1 MTKRKGRNGLPAE
14 CEDRSGLPAEFREAE
29 AEIRVTGH
37 AAVYNDWANIAGL
50 WNERIAPGAFD
61 AILGADDV
69 PFLIEHEGLPLA
81 RTGSGTLTLTTD
93 KRGLYIET
101 TLDPADPDVARIVT
115 KMKRGDLS
123 QMSFAFTVES
133 EDWDYTGEIP
143 LRTITGFRKLY
154 DVAIVTNGAYP
165 TTDIGL
171 RSLEAARA
179 AAEAAA
185 GMTQATRAAVLG
197 NRLRLL
203 G

>member
-1 MTKRKGRNGLPAE
+1 MTKREIRAALPAE
-14 CEDRSGLPAEFREAE
+14 LTEADDQV
-29 AEIRVTGH
+29 RVAGH
-37 AAVYNDWANIAGL
+37 AAIYNERANIGGYFE
-50 WNERIAPGAFD
+50 ERIAPGAFD

-69 PFLIEHEGLPLA
+69 PFLIEHDGLPLA
-81 RTGSGTLTLTTD
+81 RTGSGTLTLTAD

-101 TLDPADPDVARIVT
+101 TLDPSDPDVARIVP

-123 QMSFAFTVES
+123 KMSFAFSVATE
-133 EDWDYTGEIP
+133 EWDETGEIP

-154 DVAIVTNGAYP
+154 DVAIVTNPAYAG
-165 TTDIGL
+165 TDIGL